1 MIVEIFRNIVQANRN
16 VLGCN
21 IYIGVQFHGM
31 VDIAFIYFGVDDSK
45 EFGRNI
51 KEFSKYLKRNI

>member
-1 MIVEIFRNIVQANRN
+1 MIVEIFRNIVQANKN

-31 VDIAFIYFGVDDSK
+31 VDTSEWMIQKNLEGI
-45 EFGRNI
+45 
-51 KEFSKYLKRNI
+51 LKNSVST

>member
-1 MIVEIFRNIVQANRN
+1 MIVEIFRNIVQANKN

-31 VDIAFIYFGVDDSK
+31 VDIAFIYDRTSEWMIQKNLEG
-45 EFGRNI
+45 I
-51 KEFSKYLKRNI
+51 LKNSVST